1 MTTTIPDPA
10 LDPAQARDLLRRMQ
24 TIRAFE
30 SRVEELFKAGELP
43 GFVHSCAGQEATAVG
58 VCSHLT
64 PADYITSTHRGHGH
78 AIAKGISLGAMFA
91 ELYGKA
97 TGACRGRGG
106 SSLASTRC
114 ISGVISGSRS
124 AARACLGSTIAG
136 AGAGTTAMLVGSGAG
151 GNDTSSG

>member
-1 MTTTIPDPA
+1 MTTTVTDPA

-106 SSLASTRC
+106 SMHVADFSIGMLGRTASWAAGSVSPPAPRSPSAISAGPMWRC
-114 ISGVISGSRS
+114 ASS
-124 AARACLGSTIAG
+124 ATER
-136 AGAGTTAMLVGSGAG
+136 
-151 GNDTSSG
+151 